1 MVINVNVLSTL
12 AVTSSLLIG
21 STLFISASAANQGN
35 GIVTLEGQIVDSA
48 CALDAGSA
56 YQLIEMDP
64 VPVGRLIRD
73 GDSDPHPFTLRLV
86 ACTLTRPDPES
97 PGEYLPDWQH
107 VRVTFEGLTDREGRS
122 FAAQGTSQG
131 VALHI
136 TDRQGRESMPGVPMP
151 MMPVTSGDQALHYI
165 VQLVG
170 NNQPMAVGAHRAAV
184 RFRLEYY

>member
-1 MVINVNVLSTL
+1 MKVLSTL

-21 STLFISASAANQGN
+21 STPFLIADAANQGN

-48 CALDAGSA
+48 CALDTGSA
-56 YQLIEMDP
+56 YQLIEMPP

-73 GDSDPHPFTLRLV
+73 GDSDPHPFSLRLV
-86 ACTLTRPDPES
+86 ACTLTRPDPET

-107 VRVTFEGLTDREGRS
+107 VRVTFDGLTDREGRS
-122 FAAQGTSQG
+122 FAAQGSSQG

-136 TDRQGRESMPGVPMP
+136 TDMQGRESVPGVPMP
-151 MMPVTSGDQALHYI
+151 MAPISADDLSLHYI

-170 NNQPMAVGAHRAAV
+170 NNQPMVVGAHRAAV